1 VHEPGELGS
10 VAGVADLRGLILD
23 YGGVLTDGEDMADVP
38 RRARAAGLRLALVS
52 DAHAIP
58 DELREAF
65 DVVVLGATVGA
76 RKPDPEVFRRTA
88 ELLGL
93 EPGECVVVDDVPV
106 NVRGAAAS
114 GAVGLLHSAPEVT
127 LCELGV
133 LLDLPPA

>member
-76 RKPDPEVFRRTA
+76 RKPDPEVLRRTA

-114 GAVGLLHSAPEVT
+114 GAVGVLHSAPEVT